1 MQLGSKERMR
11 DCLFPGAPD
20 VAAANVLSLCTGIG
34 GLDLGVGS
42 VLPTRTVCYVE
53 REYACCQLLAHRMAE
68 GSLDAA
74 PICTDL
80 HGFSGCEWRGSVDLV
95 TCGYP
100 CQPYSNAGA
109 MRGGDDERD
118 LWPEVRRVLREVGPG
133 VVFLENV
140 PGHLR
145 LGFDRVLGDLADL
158 GFDAEWGL
166 VRASDVGAPHRRERL
181 FVLGYTD
188 RARLPRRVRP
198 GVKYSV
204 QGHAWPGGPESDWSK
219 VDEQDWPAIERQL
232 CGETDGLPKRVD
244 RLRALGNAVVPQQA
258 AYAFELLLRRALQP
272 C

>member
-1 MQLGSKERMR
+1 M
-11 DCLFPGAPD
+11 
-20 VAAANVLSLCTGIG
+20 
-34 GLDLGVGS
+34 
-42 VLPTRTVCYVE
+42 LPTRTVCYVE
-53 REYACCQLLAHRMAE
+53 REWPCIELLVARMDE
-68 GSLDAA
+68 GALDAA

-80 HGFSGCEWRGSVDLV
+80 HEFTGRSWFGAVDLV

-109 MRGGDDERD
+109 MQGGADERD
-118 LWPEVRRVLREVGPG
+118 LWPEVCRVLGEVEPG
-133 VVFLENV
+133 IVFLENV

-188 RARLPRRVRP
+188 SARLPRRVRS

-204 QGHAWPGGPESDWSK
+204 QSHAWPGGPEDDWSE
-219 VDEQDWPAIERQL
+219 VDEQDWPAVERHL
-232 CGETDGLPKRVD
+232 CGEVDGLPKWVD

-258 AYAFELLLRRALQP
+258 AYAFELLLRRA
-272 C
+272 CGAC